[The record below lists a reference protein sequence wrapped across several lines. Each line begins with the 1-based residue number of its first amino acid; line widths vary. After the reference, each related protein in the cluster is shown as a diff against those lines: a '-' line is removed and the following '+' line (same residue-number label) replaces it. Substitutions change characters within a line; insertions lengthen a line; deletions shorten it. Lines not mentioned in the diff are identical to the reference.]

1 MALIDLERALVA
13 VCFSAE
19 PPAEALA
26 ALGGE
31 AAWLVYREMVRDR
44 IWRELRV
51 ALPRTCALL
60 PAPLLERAFAW
71 HLEHEPPRTRFFREL
86 VPSFVHSAL
95 PLWDAE
101 PVPRAVGDLA
111 RYELALWDVAD
122 LEAVPPEPV
131 NEFAF
136 DRVPVLSRA
145 LRCLPVQHAVH
156 TPGLEPGEYF
166 LCVQRAADG
175 ERPRTWTLTQ
185 ATYALLQRLSREDEP
200 VTESVKR
207 AAAEQGGRVDAGY
220 VDALCTTLAQFL
232 ELGIL
237 LGSR

>member
-13 VCFSAE
+13 VCFREQA
-19 PPAEALA
+19 PPEALA

-60 PAPLLERAFAW
+60 PAAELERAFAW

-86 VPSFVHSAL
+86 VSSFVHSAV
-95 PLWDAE
+95 PLWAAE
-101 PVPRAVGDLA
+101 PLARDLA
-111 RYELALWDVAD
+111 RYELALWEVGD
-122 LEAVPPEPV
+122 LEAVPDEPV
-131 NEFAF
+131 HEFAF

-145 LRCLPVQHAVH
+145 LRCLQVNYAVH
-156 TPGLEPGEYF
+156 TPGMPAGEHF
-166 LCVQRAADG
+166 LCVQRAADS
-175 ERPRTWTLTQ
+175 ERPRTWTLTSS
-185 ATYALLQRLSREDEP
+185 TYALLRRLMREDEP
-200 VTESVKR
+200 VTESVR
-207 AAAEQGGRVDAGY
+207 HLAAERVDAAY
-220 VDALCTTLAQFL
+220 VDALCETLAQFL